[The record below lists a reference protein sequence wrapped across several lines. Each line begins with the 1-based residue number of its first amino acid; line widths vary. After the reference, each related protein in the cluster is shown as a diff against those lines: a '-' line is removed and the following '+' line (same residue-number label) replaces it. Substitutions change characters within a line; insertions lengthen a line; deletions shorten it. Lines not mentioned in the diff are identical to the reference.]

1 MMRRPM
7 HRRETPAPAW
17 VLLSLLAFAASAASA
32 QSLPDRLKSILASP
46 SATASAIE
54 GGRKISQF
62 CANCH
67 GLDGNSK
74 LAEVPNLAGQNPI
87 YLLEQ
92 VRKFSAGERR
102 DEWMEPMIKQLSEN
116 ERLNVVVFYSS
127 MTVVPAGSKAG
138 SADGQDLFSHRCV
151 QCHGPQ
157 ARGGE
162 RFPRLAGQ
170 QHEYIVRSLTRYRN
184 RTGERIAPEMFAM
197 TAALKDSDIQ
207 ALADFLSSLK

>member
-1 MMRRPM
+1 MTR
-7 HRRETPAPAW
+7 RREFHLLW
-17 VLLSLLAFAASAASA
+17 IVLPFLALASSAASA
-32 QSLPDRLKSILASP
+32 QSLPDRLRTILVSP
-46 SATASAIE
+46 SATANATE

-74 LAEVPNLAGQNPI
+74 MTEVPNLAGQNPV

-102 DEWMEPMIKQLSEN
+102 DEWMEPMIKQLSEA
-116 ERLNVVVFYSS
+116 ERLNVVVFYSA
-127 MTVVPAGSKAG
+127 MTVVPASSKPGPA
-138 SADGQDLFSHRCV
+138 AGQDLFGTKCV
-151 QCHGPQ
+151 KCHGPQ

-170 QHEYIVRSLTRYRN
+170 QHQYIVRSLTRYRN
-184 RTGERIAPEMFAM
+184 QTGERIAPEMFAM

-207 ALADFLSSLK
+207 ALADFLSGLK

>member
-1 MMRRPM
+1 MR
-7 HRRETPAPAW
+7 RRETRPLW
-17 VLLSLLAFAASAASA
+17 ILLSILALASSTASA
-32 QSLPDRLKSILASP
+32 QSMPDRLRSILASP
-46 SATASAIE
+46 SASASAID

-74 LAEVPNLAGQNPI
+74 LPDVPNLAGQNPI

-102 DEWMEPMIKQLSEN
+102 DEWMEPMIKQLSEA
-116 ERLNVVVFYSS
+116 ERLNIVVFYAAQ
-127 MTVVPAGSKAG
+127 TVVPSSSRPGPAF
-138 SADGQDLFSHRCV
+138 GQDLFHSRCV

-197 TAALKDSDIQ
+197 TASLKDTDIQ
-207 ALADFLSSLK
+207 ALADFLSALK

>member
-1 MMRRPM
+1 
-7 HRRETPAPAW
+7 
-17 VLLSLLAFAASAASA
+17 LLSILALASSAASA
-32 QSLPDRLKSILASP
+32 QSMPDRLRSILASP

-67 GLDGNSK
+67 GMDGNSK
-74 LAEVPNLAGQNPI
+74 LPDVPNLAAQNPI

-102 DEWMEPMIKQLSEN
+102 DEWMEPMIKQLTDQ
-116 ERLNVVVFYSS
+116 ERLNIVVFYAAQ
-127 MTVVPAGSKAG
+127 TVIPSRTTPGPAA
-138 SADGQDLFSHRCV
+138 GQDLFGTRCV

-170 QHEYIVRSLTRYRN
+170 QHEYIIRSLTRYRD
-184 RTGERIAPEMFAM
+184 RTGQRIAPEMFAM
-197 TAALKDSDIQ
+197 TASLRDSDIH
-207 ALADFLSSLK
+207 ALADYLSALK